1 MVDVGRAPGIRPR
14 PGIWRRLD
22 GFARRA
28 FPVTSTVLLML
39 ASNAP
44 FGIPDQAALLP
55 AVTMIAV
62 FFWSVFRPSGM
73 PPLAVFL
80 IGLLLDLLG
89 WLPLGT
95 GVLTLLLAHAFCAR
109 WRRGLAR
116 QGFLPVWLV
125 FTGFAAAA
133 AAVMWGLASL
143 LILRLLPM
151 APAAFQAVLTAALYP
166 VLAIPF
172 GRAHRDLAA
181 PERA

>member
-14 PGIWRRLD
+14 PSIWRRLD
-22 GFARRA
+22 GLARRA

-44 FGIPDQAALLP
+44 FGIPDQAQLLP
-55 AVTMIAV
+55 AVAV
-62 FFWSVFRPSGM
+62 VAVYFWSLFRPSGM

-95 GVLTLLLAHAFCAR
+95 GVVTLLTVHAFCLY
-109 WRRGLAR
+109 WRHGLAG
-116 QGFLPVWLV
+116 QGFLTIWLA
-125 FTGFAAAA
+125 FAGFAFGAAA
-133 AAVMWGLASL
+133 LMWGLVGL
-143 LILRLLPM
+143 LALRP
-151 APAAFQAVLTAALYP
+151 APIGPAAFQAVLSMALYP
-166 VLAIPF
+166 ALAILF
-172 GRAHRDLAA
+172 AHAHRDIAA